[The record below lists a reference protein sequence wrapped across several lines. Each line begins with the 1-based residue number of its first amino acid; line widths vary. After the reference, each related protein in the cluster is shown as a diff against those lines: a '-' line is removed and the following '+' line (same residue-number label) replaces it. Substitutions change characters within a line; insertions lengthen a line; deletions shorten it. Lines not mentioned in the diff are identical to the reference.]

1 MHEGLVATVPSAWNG
16 CDMIP
21 FSSMDATSTTILKD
35 WFTMRIFLLYISDK
49 VAVMNQGKIVEMNDT
64 DAVFDN
70 PQHDYTKALLSS
82 IPIPDP
88 EKERQRRNKQFYGV

>member
-1 MHEGLVATVPSAWNG
+1 MKLQKEMGLTYLFIAHDLAMV
-16 CDMIP
+16 
-21 FSSMDATSTTILKD
+21 
-35 WFTMRIFLLYISDK
+35 RHISDK

-64 DAVFDN
+64 DDVFDN